1 MAFETEKLSGQTV
14 IATNLAGYISSQL
27 TLLRNQQVRL
37 NNEAESRYQQAVL
50 EQGLSLD
57 DQLSYRQEQ
66 LKGAGDK
73 DERRRIRDEIA
84 SLKNQIASK
93 KVTDSFLDQLE
104 SQNNGMQSIDATI
117 NWLKT
122 TIANNTDPKIISQL
136 QTNLNTLEQQRFSL
150 QKDTL
155 DKATTF
161 ATNDKTES
169 VLNDQI
175 SKVTSAKNK
184 AILAGDDQYVATLNL
199 QLQNLNKTLNE
210 SKITKAISGLSV
222 GTLTGQSALA
232 TLDQINTQINSADI
246 STPITI
252 GGVSYN
258 SPKDFWTAKLTD
270 FLNDS
275 TANGFFTRYQ
285 NEINDKINYQVST
298 GTFKTDSLSMVRDA
312 FNTIKSRPE
321 LSSYAEKI
329 NQVQQSTMDQTA
341 QARATQVLNQFSIDL
356 DASKAS
362 NELSA
367 IQNFYGVD
375 MTTNYQKLILQ
386 VSNSKEQQM
395 QSLLAATS
403 AIMQENPGMTQDK
416 AFQQAVQ
423 MGRGTVL
430 SPENLATQNAA
441 DLTKQKLDTAA
452 AGGFTKDS
460 GPNTTVDNSNL
471 IKPNLTEGG
480 VYKLN
485 NNATVYQ
492 FKNGSLS
499 PISTSTEEDFKS
511 ATGKTYGDVQTIGS
525 LGNTPIGETIS
536 KQATVAPTA
545 PATPAPEA
553 PLTNSPQPQG
563 LQVPTTPAPT
573 PAPAVNQP
581 SVINYDSYQVKSGDS
596 LSKIAQQFYQD
607 PKKFQQIYDANKD
620 LLKNP
625 NQIKPGQT
633 LKIPKL

>member
-1 MAFETEKLSGQTV
+1 MAFETEKLSGQTT

-27 TLLRNQQVRL
+27 TLLRNQQIRL

-50 EQGLSLD
+50 EQGLSLE

-66 LKGAGDK
+66 LKGAKDK

-93 KVTDSFLDQLE
+93 KVTDDFLDQLE

-136 QTNLNTLEQQRFSL
+136 QTNLNTLEQQRFTL

-161 ATNDKTES
+161 AVNDKTES

-232 TLDQINTQINSADI
+232 TLDQINTQINSADT

-312 FNTIKSRPE
+312 FNTIKGRPE

-341 QARATQVLNQFSIDL
+341 QARATQVLNQFAIDL

-375 MTTNYQKLILQ
+375 MTTNYQKL
-386 VSNSKEQQM
+386 V
-395 QSLLAATS
+395 LAASQKKDEQLKSILS
-403 AIMQENPGMTQDK
+403 ATATIMQQNPGMSQDK
-416 AFQQAVQ
+416 AFQQAIQ
-423 MGRGTVL
+423 QGAGATI
-430 SPENLATQNAA
+430 SPESQVTKTPTQQFQELNSQ
-441 DLTKQKLDTAA
+441 TTETA
-452 AGGFTKDS
+452 
-460 GPNTTVDNSNL
+460 GPKTTVDNTNL
-471 IKPNLTEGG
+471 VKPNFTEGG

-485 NNATVYQ
+485 NSSTVYK
-492 FKNGSLS
+492 FEGGSLR
-499 PISTSTEEDFKS
+499 PVATTSEEDFKS
-511 ATGKTYGDVQTIGS
+511 ATGKTYGDVQSIAS
-525 LGNTPIGETIS
+525 LGNTPIGAVIQ
-536 KQATVAPTA
+536 KQSAVAPSAA
-545 PATPAPEA
+545 PATPSPEA

-563 LQVPTTPAPT
+563 VQMPNTSPAPSA
-573 PAPAVNQP
+573 APAINQP
-581 SVINYDSYQVKSGDS
+581 SVVNYDSYQVKAGDS
-596 LSKIAQQFYQD
+596 LSKIAQQYYQD

-620 LLKNP
+620 ILKNP

>member
-14 IATNLAGYISSQL
+14 IATNLAGYINSQL
-27 TLLRNQQVRL
+27 TLLRNQQIRL

-57 DQLSYRQEQ
+57 DQLSYRQDQ
-66 LKGAGDK
+66 LKGANDK

-84 SLKNQIASK
+84 SLKNQIATK
-93 KVTDSFLDQLE
+93 KVTDNFLDQLE

-136 QTNLNTLEQQRFSL
+136 QTNLNTLEQQRFTL

-210 SKITKAISGLSV
+210 GKITKAISGLSV
-222 GTLTGQSALA
+222 GALTGQSATA
-232 TLDQINTQINSADI
+232 TLDQINTQINSADT

-285 NEINDKINYQVST
+285 NEISDKINYQVST
-298 GTFKTDSLSMVRDA
+298 GTFKTDSLAMVRDA
-312 FNTIKSRPE
+312 FNSIKGRPE
-321 LSSYAEKI
+321 LSSYMEKI
-329 NQVQQSTMDQTA
+329 NQVQQSTMDTTA
-341 QARATQVLNQFSIDL
+341 QARATQVLNQFAIDL
-356 DASKAS
+356 NAEKAS
-362 NELSA
+362 NELSS

-375 MTTNYQKLILQ
+375 MTTNYQKL
-386 VSNSKEQQM
+386 V
-395 QSLLAATS
+395 LAASQKKDEQLKSILS
-403 AIMQENPGMTQDK
+403 ATASIMQQNPGMTQDK
-416 AFQQAVQ
+416 AFQQAIQ
-423 MGRGTVL
+423 QGAGATI
-430 SPENLATQNAA
+430 SPESQVTKTPTQQFQELN
-441 DLTKQKLDTAA
+441 TQTTETA
-452 AGGFTKDS
+452 
-460 GPNTTVDNSNL
+460 GPKTTVDNSNL
-471 IKPNLTEGG
+471 VKPSFTEGG

-485 NNATVYQ
+485 NNATVYK
-492 FKNGSLS
+492 FEGGALR
-499 PISTSTEEDFKS
+499 PVSTSSEEDFKQ

-525 LGNTPIGETIS
+525 LGNTPIGDTIT
-536 KQATVAPTA
+536 KQATVAPVA
-545 PATPAPEA
+545 PTPEA

-563 LQVPTTPAPT
+563 LQVPTQPAPT
-573 PAPAVNQP
+573 PAAPAVNQP
-581 SVINYDSYQVKSGDS
+581 AVVNYDSYQVKAGDT
-596 LSKIAQQFYQD
+596 LSKISQQYYQD

-620 LLKNP
+620 ILKNP

-633 LKIPKL
+633 LKIPKI

>member
-14 IATNLAGYISSQL
+14 IATNLAGYINSQL
-27 TLLRNQQVRL
+27 TLLRNQQIRL
-37 NNEAESRYQQAVL
+37 NNEAESRYQTAVL

-66 LKGAGDK
+66 LKGAKDK
-73 DERRRIRDEIA
+73 DERTRIRGEIA
-84 SLKNQIASK
+84 SLKNQITSK
-93 KVTDSFLDQLE
+93 KVTDDFLDQLE

-122 TIANNTDPKIISQL
+122 TIANNTDPKIVSQL
-136 QTNLNTLEQQRFSL
+136 QTNLNTLEQQRFTL

-210 SKITKAISGLSV
+210 GKITKAISGLSV
-222 GTLTGQSALA
+222 GALTGQSALA
-232 TLDQINTQINSADI
+232 TLDQINTQINSADTA
-246 STPITI
+246 TPITV

-275 TANGFFTRYQ
+275 TSNGFFTRYQ
-285 NEINDKINYQVST
+285 NEISDKINYQVST
-298 GTFKTDSLSMVRDA
+298 GTFKTDSLAMVRDA
-312 FNTIKSRPE
+312 FNTIKGRPE

-329 NQVQQSTMDQTA
+329 NQVQQSTMDTTA
-341 QARATQVLNQFSIDL
+341 QARATQVLNQFAIDL
-356 DASKAS
+356 NAEKAS

-375 MTTNYQKLILQ
+375 MTTNYQKL
-386 VSNSKEQQM
+386 V
-395 QSLLAATS
+395 LAASQKKDEQLKSILS
-403 AIMQENPGMTQDK
+403 ATASIMQQNPGMTQDK
-416 AFQQAVQ
+416 AFQQAIQ
-423 MGRGTVL
+423 QGAGATI
-430 SPENLATQNAA
+430 SPESQVTKTPTQQFQELN
-441 DLTKQKLDTAA
+441 TQTTETA
-452 AGGFTKDS
+452 
-460 GPNTTVDNSNL
+460 GPKTTVDNSNL
-471 IKPNLTEGG
+471 VKPSFTEGG

-485 NNATVYQ
+485 NNATVYK
-492 FKNGSLS
+492 FEGGALR
-499 PISTSTEEDFKS
+499 PVSTTSEEDFKQ

-525 LGNTPIGETIS
+525 LGNTPIGDTIT
-536 KQATVAPTA
+536 KQAAVAPV
-545 PATPAPEA
+545 PATPEA

-563 LQVPTTPAPT
+563 LQVPTQPAPT
-573 PAPAVNQP
+573 PAAPAVNQP
-581 SVINYDSYQVKSGDS
+581 AVVNYDSYQVKAGDT
-596 LSKIAQQFYQD
+596 LSKISQQYYQD

-620 LLKNP
+620 ILKNP